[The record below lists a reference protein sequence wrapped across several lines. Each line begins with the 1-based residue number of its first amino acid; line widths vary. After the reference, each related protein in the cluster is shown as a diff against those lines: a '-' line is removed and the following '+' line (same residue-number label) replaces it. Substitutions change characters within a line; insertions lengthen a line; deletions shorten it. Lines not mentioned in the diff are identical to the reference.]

1 MGSLSLELHMGQA
14 RLSWRMGGAQ
24 SSSSARRN
32 FSGSRRTGALRSA
45 FADRTLAKHTDQSV
59 QLLTGMFA
67 RDGEAK
73 IPGRGATQVP
83 NEGRENSGAQELAL
97 QLPDLLCVLRE
108 NGNDWTRG
116 FSWREVR
123 IAQCFSS
130 INQVRGQ
137 TFSQAPIILQNR
149 DAFQR
154 RIGQR

>member
-1 MGSLSLELHMGQA
+1 MHVAGERRAPALRGEISQDRAELELCA
-14 RLSWRMGGAQ
+14 PPSL
-24 SSSSARRN
+24 
-32 FSGSRRTGALRSA
+32 
-45 FADRTLAKHTDQSV
+45 DRTLAKHTDESV
-59 QLLTGMFA
+59 QLLAGMFA
-67 RDGEAK
+67 RDGEEK
-73 IPGRGATQVP
+73 IPGRGATRVI
-83 NEGRENSGAQELAL
+83 NERGENSGAQELAL

-137 TFSQAPIILQNR
+137 TFSQAPIILQNP